1 MVYLK
6 IVPTAFPSIVYVLGD
21 PLVSYQLTSFS
32 LNHPEYAANPRFTIL
47 YELIE
52 ASTGVA
58 PASPITNALLNIDN
72 SLLKFSILSNGAGV
86 SLGATNLIWRAKFA
100 SYNPPYK
107 VDVPFSLTLTT
118 LCGDNQI

>member
-21 PLVSYQLTSFS
+21 PLMSYGLTSFS
-32 LNHPEYAANPRFTIL
+32 LNHPEYATNPRFTIL

-52 ASTGVA
+52 ANTGVA
-58 PASPITNALLNIDN
+58 PALPITNSLFNIDN
-72 SLLKFSILSNGAGV
+72 SLMTFDVYSNGAGV
-86 SLGATNLIWRAKFA
+86 TLGATNLIWRAKFA
-100 SYNPPYK
+100 SYNPSYK

-118 LCGDNQI
+118 VCGDN